1 MKLKKLIEDK
11 IKIKIKEIK
20 DDETLIHLGLD
31 SIKLVELAGVI
42 EENTDLVIHEDLIYE
57 INGKWLRDFLIKYDK

>member
-20 DDETLIHLGLD
+20 DDETLIQLGLD

-57 INGKWLRDFLIKYDK
+57 INGKWLRDFLLKYDK

>member
-20 DDETLIHLGLD
+20 NDETLIQLGLD